1 MPILFCP
8 DCGSSDIEHI
18 DLGDET
24 DVNGT
29 YGNHRL
35 RCRYCGRVTLDM
47 DTYEDAVDAFLGN
60 DEDNVTRGVRY
71 NGR

>member
-24 DVNGT
+24 DADGT

-35 RCRYCGRVTLDM
+35 RCRICGRTTRSM

-60 DEDNVTRGVRY
+60 DEDNVTRGARY